1 MSQELSY
8 LISYAFK
15 YLYPE
20 MQYSKDSN
28 RPTMYKIKHSIQD
41 ELKVYFFIYSFKRK
55 YILLEMMT

>member
-28 RPTMYKIKHSIQD
+28 RPTMKITHSIQD
-41 ELKVYFFIYSFKRK
+41 ELKVYFFIYSFKRN
-55 YILLEMMT
+55 YSLLEMMT

>member
-20 MQYSKDSN
+20 MQHVKDLN
-28 RPTMYKIKHSIQD
+28 RPKITYNIK
-41 ELKVYFFIYSFKRK
+41 IYINVIFQ
-55 YILLEMMT
+55 LQF

>member
-1 MSQELSY
+1 
-8 LISYAFK
+8 
-15 YLYPE
+15 

-28 RPTMYKIKHSIQD
+28 RPTMKNVVFANVVNSFVLSYKIKHSIQD

>member
-28 RPTMYKIKHSIQD
+28 RPTMKN
-41 ELKVYFFIYSFKRK
+41 VVFANVVNSFV
-55 YILLEMMT
+55 LQNQA

>member
-20 MQYSKDSN
+20 MQYVKDSN
-28 RPTMYKIKHSIQD
+28 ITHTIQD
-41 ELKVYFFIYSFKRK
+41 VHSGIFQYTVLNVIKVC
-55 YILLEMMT
+55 